1 MFLNGLQL
9 KKIKLLSWNC
19 RGLGCVKKC
28 EVVRNVI
35 KQLRYGVCL
44 LQETKWN
51 QSNFIYYSR
60 ILPTF
65 YDRNCVVVHAANSV
79 GGILIVWKR
88 GYSLLNSWATRNT
101 CSALLQQIS
110 TEIFR
115 VNNIYGPSIDKLKPD
130 FIHELKIVASLIW
143 LP

>member
-1 MFLNGLQL
+1 MVYNS
-9 KKIKLLSWNC
+9 KKLSYFPGIVRDWDV
-19 RGLGCVKKC
+19 LKKC

-35 KQLRYGVCL
+35 RQSRYGVCL

-79 GGILIVWKR
+79 RGILIVWKR